1 MHERV
6 GRGGR
11 WLPRIAQLVES
22 IALAVADNRAL
33 LNECREN
40 PVGNVRPQSEEPACL
55 RSRQAHARHFRELRA
70 DPLHERVAN
79 AGIAALAAR

>member
-1 MHERV
+1 MHESVR
-6 GRGGR
+6 RRCR
-11 WLPRIAQLVES
+11 WLPRTAQLVEA
-22 IALAVADNRAL
+22 IAFAVADNRAL

-40 PVGNVRPQSEEPACL
+40 AVGNVRPQSEEPACL
-55 RSRQAHARHFRELRA
+55 RSRQAHARHFRELGA